1 MIYDMNN
8 EELLNDHLDCMGE
21 FNSDDDIC
29 RKHCALRLRCA
40 IEHSQKARLELIEDI
55 MASNSTF
62 IKFQ

>member
-1 MIYDMNN
+1 MIYEMDN
-8 EELLNDHLDCMGE
+8 ETLLDNHLDCMGE
-21 FNSDDDIC
+21 FNNGDDVC

-55 MASNSTF
+55 MASNDTF

>member
-1 MIYDMNN
+1 MYEDIDS
-8 EELLNDHLDCMGE
+8 EELLNDRLDCMGE
-21 FNSDDDIC
+21 FNCEDGIC

-62 IKFQ
+62 IKIQ

>member
-1 MIYDMNN
+1 MIYDMDN
-8 EELLNDHLDCMGE
+8 EALLNDRLDCMGE
-21 FNSDDDIC
+21 FNIGDDIC

-62 IKFQ
+62 IKIQ

>member
-8 EELLNDHLDCMGE
+8 EELLNDHLHCMGE

>member
-1 MIYDMNN
+1 MIYEMDN
-8 EELLNDHLDCMGE
+8 ETLLDNHLDCMGE
-21 FNSDDDIC
+21 FNSGDDIC